1 MALTSEVPLAVSSDR
16 QAHRTAESRAME
28 FEDSPES
35 ELAAGSNHQ
44 IGRLVGDLCPTVNSL
59 N

>member
-1 MALTSEVPLAVSSDR
+1 MALTNEVPPAVSSDR
-16 QAHRTAESRAME
+16 QVHRTAESKAME

-44 IGRLVGDLCPTVNSL
+44 IGRLVDDLCPTVN
-59 N
+59 NVN